1 MAANV
6 TTTTR
11 PLASAA
17 IRTDRRMERPAVRAT
32 RLGEDAAPA
41 ATYRDQTQDPTTAT
55 RRIADRILS
64 ETWGWS

>member
-11 PLASAA
+11 PLAGTIS
-17 IRTDRRMERPAVRAT
+17 RTDRRIERPAVRAA
-32 RLGEDAAPA
+32 RLGQDAAPA
-41 ATYRDQTQDPTTAT
+41 ATHRDRAQDPATAT
-55 RRIADRILS
+55 RRMADRILA